1 MEGWFLIHRK
11 MQNNWIWKDKE
22 PFDKRSAWIDLIS
35 MAYHSEQKVISN
47 GTLLTIQRGQFPTS
61 VRFLAER
68 WKWSKDRV
76 YRFLKL
82 LEQDGMI
89 VKQSDT
95 ERTLITLVNYGIY
108 QDKQDTNKSSVKDTH
123 KDADKDTERT
133 GSSQGSSHEQI
144 IINNSEE
151 CLNEKRK
158 EMMRERSFDFER
170 FWHFTADAYPKQ
182 RKVSDAKDL
191 WIDEILKAP
200 IGKEEETA
208 RIFHKAIEAYKEHME
223 GIYSK
228 PDDRHNATPQ
238 FREWILSD
246 SEQWL
251 WKAKMKIQAE
261 RAEKEKAAAD
271 NVGMTEEEW
280 NELP

>member
-95 ERTLITLVNYGIY
+95 ERTLITLVNYGVY

-144 IINNSEE
+144 ITNNTNEFLNNSNNGGNTELPP
-151 CLNEKRK
+151 LN
-158 EMMRERSFDFER
+158 
-170 FWHFTADAYPKQ
+170 
-182 RKVSDAKDL
+182 
-191 WIDEILKAP
+191 LK
-200 IGKEEETA
+200 I
-208 RIFHKAIEAYKEHME
+208 
-223 GIYSK
+223 
-228 PDDRHNATPQ
+228 
-238 FREWILSD
+238 
-246 SEQWL
+246 
-251 WKAKMKIQAE
+251 
-261 RAEKEKAAAD
+261 EKAWYGTFKEYPNKENPTLAQRIWAQ
-271 NVGMTEEEW
+271 TS
-280 NELP
+280 